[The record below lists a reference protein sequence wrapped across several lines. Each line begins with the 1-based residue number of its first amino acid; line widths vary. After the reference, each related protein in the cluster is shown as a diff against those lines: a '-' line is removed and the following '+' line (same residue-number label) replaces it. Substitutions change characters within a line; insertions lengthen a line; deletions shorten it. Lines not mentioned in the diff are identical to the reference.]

1 MSKRIKDEDLRLN
14 IIVNG
19 DPARREMGEL
29 DRQTKELAR
38 SNKELRAEQ
47 RRLKSEGKENT
58 ALYKQNAAEIK
69 KNNAA
74 IKANQDRIKQL
85 RSEMKLT
92 SLTTAELSQR
102 HAELRNAMRNVV
114 PGTPQ
119 WRQLRNELQAV
130 TARMAQLRT
139 DTTATEGVMCRMAT
153 NVNKY
158 IGTVTATFAAAAM
171 YGSGLYKAIQAYSG
185 LDEAM
190 SNARKTTG
198 MTRREVEELSEK
210 LARIDTRTPQNELL
224 SLARVGGKLGIAKN
238 DIEGFTRA
246 ADVIK
251 ISLGKDLG
259 DDVETTIGQIGKL
272 VNVFQINK
280 EFGIEQGMMKAAAA
294 VNELGKSSTANEAN
308 IVEFMRRVGG
318 VGYSAKIS
326 LANIAGLGAT
336 LDDLGV
342 TMEVAGTSMSQVI
355 IGMFRRTDAFAAA
368 AKMSVKDF
376 RKLMDED
383 MNEAIIRF
391 AEGMG
396 SDGGA
401 MAKIVEALD
410 GLHLNGQRAT
420 GVLTALAKNTAKVR
434 EQQQIANKAFDEGT
448 SCQKEFNIMNNTV
461 EATTEKL
468 KKRITEEAAELGKS
482 LIPAYHDSMSVQAS
496 LIETARIL
504 IEWLIK
510 NRGAVLGLVAAF
522 AAYRTWI
529 FTIDKVSK
537 VYHATIA
544 LGSGLKLSYLMA
556 VRATT
561 AATVAETGATK
572 AATIATR
579 LFGAAL
585 KSLPLGWVA
594 AAVGAVVGA
603 ITYFT
608 TRSGEAAKYQ
618 KQLSNNM
625 RDAATEAATER
636 TELDRL
642 KGKLEGCKVGTK
654 EYNDTKQEIIDKF
667 GKYDST
673 LKSETLTVQTLRDK
687 YNSLTDAIMQSAKT
701 RQYNKFIEAQQS
713 AFDKDL
719 GKISDRLW
727 ETLNDQYYTEKASK
741 YYTQIMN
748 AFFGGKS
755 LDAWLTTGTF
765 EAKVLVSQLE
775 RLRNEQNAADKEA
788 RARFGIA
795 PVGQKK
801 HNEQEWNLDNDAAF
815 LDEKQ
820 KLWQKFANGEIATE
834 HEYQDKLLELEIK
847 SLQARL
853 AENKDAGDTRARL
866 KQQLADKLREQENR
880 EHQHVV
886 AAEKDKT
893 KWSLDSDAAFLNE
906 KQKLRKKFAEGE
918 ISAEQEY
925 QDELLA
931 LEIAA
936 LEARIAANKESGAD
950 RSKLEIQL
958 ADKLI
963 EQKKREQQQA
973 DAVENLRIQ
982 NMTDAT
988 ERENADYE
996 RRKRQYAGNTAALEQ
1011 LAIAHNRA
1019 LTKID
1024 LQKCLAAL
1032 KQEEDEYKQSRQI
1045 MEERHRNELRT
1056 TNLTRAERIRLKKQQ
1071 VGELNA
1077 LDEEYY
1083 RNVLAQLRSLSEEGI
1098 MSFKDLEGVL
1108 QTIDI
1113 DSSLLSETEKND
1125 LIRKIK
1131 EVSAEAAAAI
1141 ERIEQ
1146 LMQKTKS
1153 SDFSFHLDE
1162 EDQRKRE
1169 FMFGFSLNDWGIFFD
1184 RIKNGKLDAQELCEE
1199 IGTALLASANA
1210 ASMAMDLYSAY
1221 DKMMTAKE
1229 NAELKRYK
1237 KNNDAK
1243 KKTLQSRL
1251 DAGLITQEQFNQQNE
1266 QMDAEYERKQ
1276 EELQIKQ
1283 AKRQRAMSIAQAT
1296 ISMAEGIA
1304 KAIAFYPWPL
1314 NLIPIAF
1321 ASSMGMAQ
1329 IAMIASTPIAGAEE
1343 GGMFVTRAQDD
1354 RKFNARVNPDARGY
1368 IDRPTVLV
1376 GENGMEYVIPNEAMQ
1391 NPTARPIINMIE
1403 AVRQKGRLRDFD
1415 FAQIMPAMFRFQGY
1429 AAGGQTAGS
1438 MPETITLPPTF
1449 DADNPENKILLQV
1462 LVKLLDVLKGPI
1474 KAEVALL
1481 GRGNLLDRLKEY
1493 ERMKKRGQIG

>member
-1 MSKRIKDEDLRLN
+1 MGKTLREEDLRLN

-38 SNKELRAEQ
+38 NNKELRAEQ

-69 KNNAA
+69 KNNTA

-139 DTTATEGVMCRMAT
+139 DTAATEGVMCRMAT

-355 IGMFRRTDAFAAA
+355 TGMFRRTDAFAAA

-410 GLHLNGQRAT
+410 GLKLNGQRAT
-420 GVLTALAKNTAKVR
+420 GVLTALAQNTAKVR

-448 SCQKEFNIMNNTV
+448 SCLSEFNIMNNTV

-482 LIPAYHDSMSVQAS
+482 LIPAYHDSLSVQAS

-544 LGSGLKLSYLMA
+544 LGRGLKLSYLMA

-594 AAVGAVVGA
+594 AAVGVVVGA

-618 KQLSNNM
+618 KQLSNHM

-701 RQYNKFIEAQQS
+701 RQYNKFIEAQQT

-775 RLRNEQNAADKEA
+775 RLRNEQNEADKEA

-834 HEYQDKLLELEIK
+834 QQYQDKLLALEIK

-853 AENKDAGDTRARL
+853 AENKDAGDTRARI
-866 KQQLADKLREQENR
+866 KQQLADKMREQENR

-886 AAEKDKT
+886 ADEKDKT

-931 LEIAA
+931 LEITA
-936 LEARIAANKESGAD
+936 LKARLAANKESGAD

-973 DAVENLRIQ
+973 DAAENLRIQ

-996 RRKRQYAGNTAALEQ
+996 RRKRQYAGNAAALEQ
-1011 LAIAHNRA
+1011 LAVQHQRKLKTIQ
-1019 LTKID
+1019 LDKVS
-1024 LQKCLAAL
+1024 AAI
-1032 KQEEDEYKQSRQI
+1032 KAEEDAYKRERQNLRNQQSAE
-1045 MEERHRNELRT
+1045 MLSFTGTAEERK
-1056 TNLTRAERIRLKKQQ
+1056 RLKKRHNE
-1071 VGELNA
+1071 ELLE
-1077 LDEEYY
+1077 LDEQYARDMTAKLTE
-1083 RNVLAQLRSLSEEGI
+1083 L
-1098 MSFKDLEGVL
+1098 LENGNF
-1108 QTIDI
+1108 
-1113 DSSLLSETEKND
+1113 E
-1125 LIRKIK
+1125 
-1131 EVSAEAAAAI
+1131 
-1141 ERIEQ
+1141 
-1146 LMQKTKS
+1146 
-1153 SDFSFHLDE
+1153 
-1162 EDQRKRE
+1162 
-1169 FMFGFSLNDWGIFFD
+1169 GFSLD
-1184 RIKNGKLDAQELCEE
+1184 
-1199 IGTALLASANA
+1199 TALLTEEEKTKLLQMITELQEKLVSLGVEKAKIKKDDWSPVKASDFLGFSQEDWETLFTNLEQGKIGVQEVA
-1210 ASMAMDLYSAY
+1210 MAMKAMIEIYAMY
-1221 DKMMTAKE
+1221 DQFATAAE
-1229 NAELKRYK
+1229 NRSLKQFK

-1243 KKTLQSRL
+1243 KKELERRLQQGS
-1251 DAGLITQEQFNQQNE
+1251 ISQEQYNIRVE
-1266 QMDAEYERKQ
+1266 QMDAEYAAK
-1276 EELQIKQ
+1276 EEEIQIKQ
-1283 AKRQRAMSIAQAT
+1283 AQRQKAMSIVEAIVNTAVGAT
-1296 ISMAEGIA
+1296 AAYRLG
-1304 KAIAFYPWPL
+1304 
-1314 NLIPIAF
+1314 PIIGPILA
-1321 ASSMGMAQ
+1321 
-1329 IAMIASTPIAGAEE
+1329 AMISALGAAQVALIASQPIGGAEE
-1343 GGMFVTRAQDD
+1343 GGMFVTRAQDG

-1429 AAGGQTAGS
+1429 AAGGPIAGS
-1438 MPETITLPPTF
+1438 MPTDNTSLPVSGLY
-1449 DADNPENKILLQV
+1449 DSADIKKILEYLEYLCNKADEPIPAIV
-1462 LVKLLDVLKGPI
+1462 TLMGTGGFFEAIKKYMKLK
-1474 KAEVALL
+1474 KL
-1481 GRGNLLDRLKEY
+1481 GEL
-1493 ERMKKRGQIG
+1493 

>member
-19 DPARREMGEL
+19 DPARKEMGEL

-38 SNKELRAEQ
+38 SNKELRTEL

-74 IKANQDRIKQL
+74 IKANQDRTKQL

-139 DTTATEGVMCRMAT
+139 DTVATEGVMGRMAT
-153 NVNKY
+153 NVNRY
-158 IGTVTATFAAAAM
+158 IGTVTATFAVLAM
-171 YGSGLYKAIQAYSG
+171 YGSGLHKAVQAYSE

-190 SNARKTTG
+190 SNARKTTN
-198 MTRREVEELSEK
+198 MTRREVEELRDK
-210 LARIDTRTPQNELL
+210 LARIDTRTAQNELL
-224 SLARVGGKLGIAKN
+224 SLARIGGKLGIAKN

-342 TMEVAGTSMSQVI
+342 TMEVAGTSISQVI
-355 IGMFRRTDAFAAA
+355 TGMFRRTDAFAAA

-396 SDGGA
+396 SDGGE

-448 SCQKEFNIMNNTV
+448 SCLSEFNIMNNTV

-482 LIPAYHDSMSVQAS
+482 LIPAYHDSLSVQAS

-522 AAYRTWI
+522 AAYKTWI
-529 FTIDKVSK
+529 FAIDKVSK

-544 LGSGLKLSYLMA
+544 LGRGLKLSYLMA

-585 KSLPLGWVA
+585 KSLPLGWAA

-608 TRSGEAAKYQ
+608 TRTKSATDAQKTFNEITKAAAEIEDEHGVNLVGRAEKISQLMRVVNDEATSEERRIAAITELQELMPASIDLITQETIANGEAAKSVKAYTDQLILQATIKAALQKKQELIDQAAKDRMTGDDSRVGWFKRAFLYATTAEGGGTLDYDTVLGQVREENRKKYQ
-618 KQLSNNM
+618 SNLDKQLA
-625 RDAATEAATER
+625 D
-636 TELDRL
+636 
-642 KGKLEGCKVGTK
+642 
-654 EYNDTKQEIIDKF
+654 IDKI
-667 GKYDST
+667 
-673 LKSETLTVQTLRDK
+673 L
-687 YNSLTDAIMQSAKT
+687 A
-701 RQYNKFIEAQQS
+701 EAEEE
-713 AFDKDL
+713 L
-719 GKISDRLW
+719 
-727 ETLNDQYYTEKASK
+727 
-741 YYTQIMN
+741 
-748 AFFGGKS
+748 
-755 LDAWLTTGTF
+755 
-765 EAKVLVSQLE
+765 EAKKLIVPDP
-775 RLRNEQNAADKEA
+775 DK
-788 RARFGIA
+788 
-795 PVGQKK
+795 K
-801 HNEQEWNLDNDAAF
+801 EWSLDNDAAF
-815 LDEKQ
+815 LDETQ

-834 HEYQDKLLELEIK
+834 QQYQDKLLELEIK

-866 KQQLADKLREQENR
+866 KQQLADKMREQENR

-893 KWSLDSDAAFLNE
+893 KWSLDSDAAFLDE
-906 KQKLRKKFAEGE
+906 KQELRKKFADGE
-918 ISAEQEY
+918 IATEQEY
-925 QDELLA
+925 QDKLLA

-936 LEARIAANKESGAD
+936 LEARLTANKESGAD

-973 DAVENLRIQ
+973 DAAENLRIQ

-996 RRKRQYAGNTAALEQ
+996 RQKKQYAGNTAALEQ
-1011 LAIAHNRA
+1011 LAVQHER
-1019 LTKID
+1019 K
-1024 LQKCLAAL
+1024 L
-1032 KQEEDEYKQSRQI
+1032 KTIQLDKVNTAIKAEEDAYKRQRQNLRNQQSAE
-1045 MEERHRNELRT
+1045 MLSFTGTAEERT
-1056 TNLTRAERIRLKKQQ
+1056 RLKKRHNE
-1071 VGELNA
+1071 ELLE
-1077 LDEEYY
+1077 LDEQYARDMTAKLTE
-1083 RNVLAQLRSLSEEGI
+1083 L
-1098 MSFKDLEGVL
+1098 LENGNF
-1108 QTIDI
+1108 
-1113 DSSLLSETEKND
+1113 E
-1125 LIRKIK
+1125 
-1131 EVSAEAAAAI
+1131 
-1141 ERIEQ
+1141 
-1146 LMQKTKS
+1146 
-1153 SDFSFHLDE
+1153 
-1162 EDQRKRE
+1162 
-1169 FMFGFSLNDWGIFFD
+1169 GFSLD
-1184 RIKNGKLDAQELCEE
+1184 
-1199 IGTALLASANA
+1199 TALLTEEEKTKLLQMITELQEKLVSLGVEKEKIKKDDWSPVKASDFLGFSQEDWETLFDNLKQGKVGVQEVA
-1210 ASMAMDLYSAY
+1210 MAMKAMIEIYAMY
-1221 DKMMTAKE
+1221 DQFATAAE
-1229 NAELKRYK
+1229 NRSLKQFK

-1243 KKTLQSRL
+1243 KKDLERRLQQGS
-1251 DAGLITQEQFNQQNE
+1251 ISQEQYNIRVE
-1266 QMDAEYERKQ
+1266 QMDAEYAAKE

-1283 AKRQRAMSIAQAT
+1283 AQRKKAMSIAEAIINTAVGAT
-1296 ISMAEGIA
+1296 AAYGMG
-1304 KAIAFYPWPL
+1304 AI
-1314 NLIPIAF
+1314 IGPILA
-1321 ASSMGMAQ
+1321 AMITALGAAQ
-1329 IAMIASTPIAGAEE
+1329 IALIASQPIGGAEE
-1343 GGMFVTRAQDD
+1343 GGMFVTRAQDG
-1354 RKFNARVNPDARGY
+1354 RKFNARANPDARGY

-1429 AAGGQTAGS
+1429 AAGGPTAGS

-1449 DADNPENKILLQV
+1449 DTDNPENKILLQV

-1481 GRGNLLDRLKEY
+1481 GRGNLLERLKEY